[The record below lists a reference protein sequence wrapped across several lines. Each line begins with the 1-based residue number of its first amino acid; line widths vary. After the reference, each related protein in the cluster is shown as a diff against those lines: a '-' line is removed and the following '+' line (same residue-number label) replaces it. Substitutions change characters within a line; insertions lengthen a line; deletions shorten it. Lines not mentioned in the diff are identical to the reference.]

1 MDAFFQ
7 DGLPGRITADDFK
20 RKYLTHFPDFA
31 DGHDD
36 ILEDAID
43 TVYVQFHGVQ
53 TLWDLHGTHDDARG
67 RQVWFDKTRLCFL
80 HLTAWF
86 IADVCPEFVSG
97 VPVVGGVPVKRKKI
111 GGTDITFQDTS
122 TAVASDLLA
131 GLLSNPFGKQ
141 AYMMIKTSAKRA
153 ALR

>member
-1 MDAFFQ
+1 MQAFFQ
-7 DGLPGRITADDFK
+7 DGKPGRITADDFK
-20 RKYLTHFPDFA
+20 RKYLSHFPDLA
-31 DGHDD
+31 DAHDD

-43 TVYVQFHGVQ
+43 AVYTQFHGVQ
-53 TLWDLHGTHDDARG
+53 TLWDLQEK
-67 RQVWFDKTRLCFL
+67 QVWFDKTRLCFL

-86 IADVCPEFVSG
+86 LADLYPEFVSG

-122 TAVASDLLA
+122 TAIGGDLLS

-141 AYMMIKTSAKRA
+141 AYMMIKTCAKRMM
-153 ALR
+153 LR